1 MCVYKKKREH
11 SDCLPALRIYDTI
24 FIKSLYIAECF
35 MNSRHGS
42 QSNHFVVSLFPCL
55 LLSLF
60 CMCSAVA
67 CVLWHDCQLAP
78 FHSHSWRKRAFL
90 SRSST
95 FVRRFFI
102 FFLLFSEDWKYGQKY
117 TRVTYTALQ
126 IPFFFLLVSFFLNG
140 FLLVYFSCHC
150 VFILSIVCVCVCICN
165 CCVTS
170 SSLRKI
176 KNFFLSENKKY

>member
-126 IPFFFLLVSFFLNG
+126 IPFFFSSFLSFLMDSCSFTSHVIVSS
-140 FLLVYFSCHC
+140 FSR
-150 VFILSIVCVCVCICN
+150 LCVCVCICN